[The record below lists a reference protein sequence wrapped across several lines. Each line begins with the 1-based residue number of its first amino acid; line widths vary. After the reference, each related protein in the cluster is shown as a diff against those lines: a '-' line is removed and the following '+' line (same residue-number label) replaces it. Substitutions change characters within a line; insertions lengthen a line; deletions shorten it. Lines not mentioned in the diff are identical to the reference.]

1 MLNHPLP
8 MAHNPLDRCDEGR
21 KNPEWLSR
29 QWRHDSAV
37 AILTH
42 QGRIATTAN
51 GLWQHALDALPR
63 ALQQQAHLLGK
74 LNEQPWFVLE
84 TEQPL
89 PEPDEYA
96 SLRALAT
103 ALDHEAVSL
112 AAHANALSHWHRH
125 HQYCGA
131 CATRTRV
138 ELGGVQRVCPAC
150 NHHIFPR
157 LDPAVIMLI
166 LHGEKALI
174 ARAPNWPEKQYST
187 LAGFVEPGED
197 LDQAV
202 RREVMEEVG
211 VEVSSVQFAGSQPWP
226 LPSSLMIGFYGV
238 ATSTQLHSSSEIAHA
253 IWVTRDELR
262 AALNNGDMM
271 IGSSFSISS
280 ALVRHWLDTPSLNA
294 DSLAAAG

>member
-1 MLNHPLP
+1 

-21 KNPEWLSR
+21 KSPDWLNR
-29 QWRHDSAV
+29 QWCDSNAV

-42 QGRIATTAN
+42 QGNIAATAT
-51 GLWQHALDALPR
+51 GLWQHALDALPQD
-63 ALQQQAHLLGK
+63 LQQQAHFLGR
-74 LNEQPWFVLE
+74 LGEQPWFVLE
-84 TEQPL
+84 TTKPL
-89 PEPDEYA
+89 PEPDDYL

-103 ALDHEAVSL
+103 SLDRESVSL

-125 HQYCGA
+125 HQFCGA
-131 CATRTRV
+131 CATETTV
-138 ELGGVQRVCPAC
+138 QLGGVQRVCPSC

-166 LHGEKALI
+166 LQGEKALI
-174 ARAPNWPEKQYST
+174 ARAPNWPENQYST

-211 VEVSSVQFAGSQPWP
+211 VEVSTVRYAGSQPWP

-238 ATSTQLHSSSEIAHA
+238 AATTKLHHSSEIAHA

-262 AALNNGDMM
+262 AALDSGDMR

-280 ALVRHWLDTPSLNA
+280 LLVRFWLDNPSFNA
-294 DSLAAAG
+294 DTLQASN